1 MHNFKK
7 HASTWGI
14 AITLVVIALLI
25 LVCMKFAN
33 RDSSEVVTTPKE
45 ETEMSVDVV
54 ESTET
59 ETGEITES
67 YVGDSTEISD
77 YVPTGD
83 EDMIDDTPSARTDG
97 VDTSTMNDDDL
108 RRAQELV
115 NSIMNSEEVE

>member
-7 HASTWGI
+7 HASTWSI

>member
-7 HASTWGI
+7 HASTWCI

-33 RDSSEVVTTPKE
+33 RDSSEVVATPKE

-67 YVGDSTEISD
+67 YVGDSTEISG

-83 EDMIDDTPSARTDG
+83 EDMIDDSPSARTDD